1 MKNANDQRCQLD
13 IEDND
18 ENDDC
23 SDPDYESKVRVC
35 NKSST
40 PMKESTGSNSVPPN
54 ATAAAAAAAAAHAA
68 AAHVAAAAAA
78 TTTTVTT
85 KHHGRHHRLDPEKRL
100 RREIANSNE
109 RRRMQSINAG
119 FQALKAMLPRREEEK
134 MSKAAILQQT
144 AEHVHSLNCK
154 VADMTKKLVKL
165 QKACDSKGSQAE
177 PLLEEGEL
185 VDVGVQ
191 TSQSLLN
198 ENNKCPEAMAGVGG
212 GSSRKRLR
220 SCRGSDSA
228 GIVRPISK
236 SSVACQTDFTDNTSV
251 EFKYMK
257 HQIIELRIAYDNER
271 QLRLLREK
279 QYRSLEMN
287 HFNSL
292 SQVSGVSMLDFPVNG
307 CHQAALL
314 PVGSGF
320 APAVQVPFSAPA
332 AVVTSSLPTVQSPF
346 LTVSQ
351 AAESANVVHVS
362 PQTSGTQGMPSA
374 VFGPSAL
381 AAVSAMLSPTTVSV
395 SGWNAAAAA
404 AHSSDSAGC
413 FSSSFANI
421 SVAAAAVAAAAAAA
435 APPPPPPPLPPPP
448 PPATLAVANHGNFL
462 NSGQVTVPHTK
473 GLGSIIDAV
482 RLLEGDHLFNDEQ
495 PSTEENN
502 TKADNTAAASSC
514 CQKEMSNNFPKR
526 EPPSDGQC
534 SL

>member
-78 TTTTVTT
+78 TTTVVTT

-395 SGWNAAAAA
+395 SG
-404 AHSSDSAGC
+404 
-413 FSSSFANI
+413 
-421 SVAAAAVAAAAAAA
+421 
-435 APPPPPPPLPPPP
+435 
-448 PPATLAVANHGNFL
+448 
-462 NSGQVTVPHTK
+462 QVTVPHTK

>member
-1 MKNANDQRCQLD
+1 MKNASDQRCQLD

-23 SDPDYESKVRVC
+23 SDPDYESKVRVS

-40 PMKESTGSNSVPPN
+40 PMKESTGSNSVPP
-54 ATAAAAAAAAAHAA
+54 AAAAAAAAAAA
-68 AAHVAAAAAA
+68 VAA
-78 TTTTVTT
+78 TTVVTT

-154 VADMTKKLVKL
+154 VEDITRKLVKL
-165 QKACDSKGSQAE
+165 QKAYDSKGFQAQ
-177 PLLEEGEL
+177 PWLEESEL

-191 TSQSLLN
+191 TMQMSLLS
-198 ENNKCPEAMAGVGG
+198 ENNRYPEAMAGVGG
-212 GSSRKRLR
+212 GSSRKRLK

-228 GIVRPISK
+228 GIARLISK
-236 SSVACQTDFTDNTSV
+236 SSVACQTDFIDNTSV

-257 HQIIELRIAYDNER
+257 HQIIELRIAYDHER

-292 SQVSGVSMLDFPVNG
+292 SQVSGVSMLDFPVNS
-307 CHQAALL
+307 CHQATLL

-320 APAVQVPFSAPA
+320 APTVQVPFSTPA
-332 AVVTSSLPTVQSPF
+332 AVVTSSLPTHQSPF
-346 LTVSQ
+346 LTVSK

-362 PQTSGTQGMPSA
+362 SQTSGTQGVAP
-374 VFGPSAL
+374 VFSPSAL

-413 FSSSFANI
+413 FSSFASI
-421 SVAAAAVAAAAAAA
+421 SAAA
-435 APPPPPPPLPPPP
+435 APPPPPP
-448 PPATLAVANHGNFL
+448 TLAIANHGNFL
-462 NSGQVTVPHTK
+462 NSGQVTMPQTK

-482 RLLEGDHLFNDEQ
+482 RLLEGDHLFSDLEQ
-495 PSTEENN
+495 NQTTINN
-502 TKADNTAAASSC
+502 TKADNTAAASSRR
-514 CQKEMSNNFPKR
+514 QKEMNNNFPKK
-526 EPPSDGQC
+526 EPPNNGQC
-534 SL
+534 NL